1 MDNWELLGR
10 GKFPLYPYCVLAA
23 RLTMKLTKKK
33 RLIEEK
39 EPDFNS
45 GISFLKEMK
54 PKKWLK
60 QAAFILFDQ
69 KKKKKKQHI

>member
-10 GKFPLYPYCVLAA
+10 GKFPLYPYCVLVAK
-23 RLTMKLTKKK
+23 LTMKLTKKN

-45 GISFLKEMK
+45 GMWRSQRNET
-54 PKKWLK
+54 
-60 QAAFILFDQ
+60 
-69 KKKKKKQHI
+69 